1 MSVYPRRL
9 VLSRLS
15 VPRWFALGPVLA
27 LALLASACNVP
38 PPQIDFPEITYKH
51 RPAIHFDVAEV
62 VVERVYVPPLD
73 KPNVDHLMPNPPV
86 VLALRW
92 AQDRLVADGQADRL
106 VFRIIDAS
114 VVEIELHS
122 DSGLQD
128 MFTVSQSER
137 YNARLA
143 VEVELLED
151 GGFSRSIVKAEA
163 ERSVTMPEDA
173 TLHERDQVWFKLSEM
188 VMNDL
193 DAELEKS
200 LYQHMAAHIVK

>member
-9 VLSRLS
+9 VLARLS
-15 VPRWFALGPVLA
+15 VPRWFALGLVLA

-38 PPQIDFPEITYKH
+38 PPQTDFPEITYKH
-51 RPAIHFDVAEV
+51 RPAIHFDVGEV
-62 VVERVYVPPLD
+62 VVERVYAPPFD

-86 VLALRW
+86 VLAIRW

-106 VFRIIDAS
+106 VFRIVDAS
-114 VVEIELHS
+114 VVETELHS

-163 ERSVTMPEDA
+163 ERSITMPEDA

-193 DAELEKS
+193 YAELEKL
-200 LYQHMAAHIVK
+200 LYQHMAAHIVN